1 MLGIVEK
8 MKKVF
13 APSLRSLQ
21 SKTEVDSEMEEV
33 KPEVMQYWSA
43 RITVFSAN
51 LVILLDV
58 L

>member
-1 MLGIVEK
+1 MLGTVEK
-8 MKKVF
+8 MNKKF

-33 KPEVMQYWSA
+33 KSEVTQYWSA
-43 RITVFSAN
+43 RTTVFSAN
-51 LVILLDV
+51 LVMPLDV